1 MECIAKSTQ
10 IIVESNL
17 KDSKLIIFME
27 SIYPYHTT
35 STKQH
40 NK

>member
-1 MECIAKSTQ
+1 VYCKEYTNNSL
-10 IIVESNL
+10 ESNL
-17 KDSKLIIFME
+17 KDNKLIIFME

-40 NK
+40 NT